1 MTVSF
6 AADARKPAR
15 ISVWKSFRKILL
27 IRTQKMK
34 TTNKP
39 VFVQGNHACV
49 LGALKAGCRFFAG
62 YPITPSSEIAEILAV
77 ELPRLGGRFI
87 QMEDEIAAMGAIIGA
102 SLTGMKALTATSGP
116 GFSLKQENIGY
127 AIMAEVP
134 CVIVNVQ
141 RGGPSTG
148 LPTQSAQ
155 GDVLQARWGT
165 HGDHEI
171 IALTPSTIPEIY
183 RATIR
188 AFNLA
193 EKYRTPVILL
203 LDEIIAHMREV
214 LLEIPDE
221 ELELVDRIRPNCPPE
236 EYMPFRSDESDIP
249 PMADFGSGYRYHV
262 TGLCHD
268 ETGFPTNDPKK
279 IDRMMQRL
287 NRKISRYT
295 DDIVEYQ
302 EAGDPDAD
310 VLLMAY
316 GSSARS
322 ARQAL
327 RFGEQNGI
335 AMALFQPLTIW
346 PFPEA
351 AFQRAAKNRKKI
363 IVVEANA
370 GQMKRE
376 MERLVNCD
384 IPIHLVN
391 SLNGEPIHPDA
402 IVKAVGEVR

>member
-1 MTVSF
+1 MNQ
-6 AADARKPAR
+6 
-15 ISVWKSFRKILL
+15 KI
-27 IRTQKMK
+27 
-34 TTNKP
+34 KP

-49 LGALKAGCRFFAG
+49 LGALKAGCNFFAG
-62 YPITPSSEIAEILAV
+62 YPITPSSEIAELLAL
-77 ELPRLGGRFI
+77 ELPKRGGKFI
-87 QMEDEIAAMGAIIGA
+87 QMEDEIAAMGAVIGA

-127 AIMAEVP
+127 AVMTEVP

-171 IALTPSTIPEIY
+171 IALAPSTIPEIY
-183 RATIR
+183 HQTIR

-193 EKYRTPVILL
+193 EQYRTPVIIL
-203 LDEIIAHMREV
+203 LDEIIGHMRE
-214 LLEIPDE
+214 LLREVSDDQ
-221 ELELVDRIRPNCPPE
+221 LTLVDRPKPACSPD
-236 EYMPFRSDESDIP
+236 EYLPFEMVESDIP

-268 ETGFPTNDPKK
+268 ETGFPTNDPLK
-279 IDRMMQRL
+279 IDRFMQRL
-287 NRKISRYT
+287 NRKISRYA
-295 DDIVEYQ
+295 DQIVEYQ
-302 EAGDPDAD
+302 TTGNANSD
-310 VLLMAY
+310 VLLLAY

-327 RFGEQNGI
+327 RLLSSNNKE
-335 AMALFQPLTIW
+335 AALFQPLTIW
-346 PFPEA
+346 PFPEKAFIKA
-351 AFQRAAKNRKKI
+351 AESRKRI

-370 GQMKRE
+370 GQIKRE
-376 MERLVNCD
+376 IERLVNRD
-384 IPIHLVN
+384 VPIHLIN
-391 SLNGEPIHPDA
+391 SLNGEPIDPKSIADA
-402 IVKAVGEVR
+402 VMEVH